1 MVLLLK
7 NLSKVEMTSG
17 NHGPY
22 GSGYTRVT
30 MVGTMRS
37 NDVSL
42 SKTFKIYLSPDR
54 SLQLDYVKMELLVIA
69 DQHVAVK

>member
-37 NDVSL
+37 KGVSRSKSQNL
-42 SKTFKIYLSPDR
+42 SQSDR
-54 SLQLDYVKMELLVIA
+54 SLQLDYVKLELLVIA

>member
-37 NDVSL
+37 KDVSQ
-42 SKTFKIYLSPDR
+42 SK
-54 SLQLDYVKMELLVIA
+54 SLNPILVRI
-69 DQHVAVK
+69 VVCNSTT